1 MTAFLAEIGEKLAD
15 RWAALLVAPGL
26 LFLASAVTAFWL
38 GQRHALSY
46 QALGHHVTVLA
57 ASPGFKSVGGTV
69 LVVIGVLAGSVFTGL
84 AASAFGRLLEM
95 TWTLPGTYP
104 LTRSLANWRRKRS
117 ADAKAIADDETAAP
131 DQVRRAMARADRI
144 GLIEPGCPTWI
155 GDRLRACRVRVAKSC
170 GLDVDVAWPRLWLII
185 PDHVRRELTSARDDF
200 ATAARLVAW
209 AVFYLI
215 LGVWWWPAA
224 VIAVVTLVS
233 GVIKARNATAN
244 LADLIESAFDLY
256 GAQLAAQLGE
266 RTDGA
271 LPAELGARLTAR
283 MRKSRWDPGSPLA
296 D

>member
-84 AASAFGRLLEM
+84 AAAAFGRLLEM

-144 GLIEPGCPTWI
+144 GLIEPGWPTWI

-200 ATAARLVAW
+200 A
-209 AVFYLI
+209 
-215 LGVWWWPAA
+215 
-224 VIAVVTLVS
+224 
-233 GVIKARNATAN
+233 
-244 LADLIESAFDLY
+244 
-256 GAQLAAQLGE
+256 
-266 RTDGA
+266 
-271 LPAELGARLTAR
+271 
-283 MRKSRWDPGSPLA
+283 
-296 D
+296 